1 MNKLLLT
8 VFSVFLISSLN
19 FAEMKLKLSAE
30 LTGETKHSIIN
41 KNLETNLKLTLPSEI
56 VPPSDMKEFVK
67 GMIILGILADVSF
80 PLGGEGTDTEP
91 GFGHAAGTGFSGH
104 IMFGYVVSNSWL
116 LTLRGGYVKF
126 GEKTHTYEVL
136 GENINF
142 TDNYNQIPILLGVY
156 YLFNTPGAF
165 KPYIGLALGLIIQ
178 NYKFEGTYN
187 YDIGGTTYTDT
198 ETADKTSSGFG
209 LVPALGCYYMLGSVM
224 LNLAVEYNVLF
235 GGLELTGDDYTYNS
249 GYPFGGGNSLQKING
264 VAQDEED
271 YSEEYTISYFS
282 VLLGVSFPLGH

>member
-19 FAEMKLKLSAE
+19 FAEMKLKLSAD
-30 LTGETKHSIIN
+30 LTGETTQSIIN

-80 PLGGEGTDTEP
+80 PLGGEGTDTDP

-104 IMFGYVVSNSWL
+104 VMFGYVVANSWL

-142 TDNYNQIPILLGVY
+142 TDNYNQIPILLGAY

-249 GYPFGGGNSLQKING
+249 GYPLGDSLNKINSI
-264 VAQDEED
+264 AQDEED
-271 YSEEYTISYFS
+271 YTEEYTISYFS
-282 VLLGVSFPLGH
+282 VLLGVSFPLGQ